1 MAAEPGGIGKGPPE
15 ARVNVGPGLG
25 ITRSGEDVTMSRSV
39 RLALGD
45 LPVILRLDHAD
56 ALSGHGVIV
65 SDAPPPEAAPAGAGG
80 AMTQRLR
87 PEQSRVLGGSLGEI
101 AANRASGDLPH
112 AAVLIA
118 QPIYAEMLGRPID
131 PCAPYPPD
139 DAYIDL
145 QRIDGARLALY
156 LWPSEMVAFDGG
168 PDYSLPAD
176 SEARRNRLA
185 YAVFDNERLLAEDE
199 MHPWEAWGLPLAVI
213 GFGED
218 WALSF
223 VDRGAVVRSGG
234 TPGGR
239 SKVIAGPVDARLWQA
254 QLDQFTQQL
263 RETSSLDPEALR
275 KAFVRLPPVGLLPSV
290 MFDPALRRQR
300 FFGSGFEVS
309 AVPVAYSNL
318 NLVVTE
324 CAALAPID

>member
-1 MAAEPGGIGKGPPE
+1 MDVTQKIRRSFADEHVIGIDPPMRPELPNVWKRRINAFAGRSLSEKAMAAEQALRSGMQRLYGLALNPGTVEQLAVAAEPGAIGKGPPE
-15 ARVNVGPGLG
+15 ARVNVAPGLG
-25 ITRSGEDVTMSRSV
+25 ITRSGEDVTMSRSM

-199 MHPWEAWGLPLAVI
+199 MHPW
-213 GFGED
+213 
-218 WALSF
+218 
-223 VDRGAVVRSGG
+223 
-234 TPGGR
+234 
-239 SKVIAGPVDARLWQA
+239 
-254 QLDQFTQQL
+254 
-263 RETSSLDPEALR
+263 
-275 KAFVRLPPVGLLPSV
+275 
-290 MFDPALRRQR
+290 
-300 FFGSGFEVS
+300 
-309 AVPVAYSNL
+309 
-318 NLVVTE
+318 
-324 CAALAPID
+324 